1 MITIILTRPQMA
13 ENIGAIARC
22 MKNFSLTSL
31 RIVKPRDGWPNPKA
45 FAISAGADDVLQNA
59 KVYQT
64 FAESISDLTYL
75 YAATARPR
83 YMNKPYVISKELAQD
98 LQAIYTHAHLVGIV
112 FGPENNGLSNE
123 EVNICNKI
131 LVIDNNQMF
140 SSLNIAQAVCI
151 VAYELFQI
159 KQRLDLSNAQE
170 LCSKQDLEQFFL
182 HLISILEQKKFFK
195 IDSKREHMIQNIRN
209 IFSRIDSLSTQEINT
224 LRGIIVAL
232 SRSYNHSL

>member
-1 MITIILTRPQMA
+1 M
-13 ENIGAIARC
+13 
-22 MKNFSLTSL
+22 
-31 RIVKPRDGWPNPKA
+31 
-45 FAISAGADDVLQNA
+45 
-59 KVYQT
+59 
-64 FAESISDLTYL
+64 
-75 YAATARPR
+75 
-83 YMNKPYVISKELAQD
+83 
-98 LQAIYTHAHLVGIV
+98 
-112 FGPENNGLSNE
+112 
-123 EVNICNKI
+123 
-131 LVIDNNQMF
+131 IDNNQMF

-195 IDSKREHMIQNIRN
+195 IDSKREHMIQNIKN